1 MAKQIKGKSGT
12 TYIVEGG
19 RGGGYRF
26 TEYLNK
32 HKNDGIDG
40 YDGYDTET
48 ETVYEDERF
57 DTLEE
62 GLAFA
67 GHDRYWYGWANPP
80 TPDSRAS
87 NWIYEN
93 SEDVFFKDHD
103 REDRSLHI
111 KRADGRPLNRREMDL
126 ITEILELMV

>member
-1 MAKQIKGKSGT
+1 MTKQIKGKSGT
-12 TYIVEGG
+12 TYIIEGG

-32 HKNDGIDG
+32 HKYDGIDG
-40 YDGYDTET
+40 YDRET

-67 GHDRYWYGWANPP
+67 GHDRLWSGWANPP

-87 NWIYEN
+87 NWIYED
-93 SEDVFFKDHD
+93 SEEVFFKDHD

-111 KRADGRPLNRREMDL
+111 ERADGRPLNLREMDL
-126 ITEILELMV
+126 ITRTFGLRF